1 MQAVDHIVYG
11 VRDLDTG
18 VAALERRL
26 GVRAAGGG
34 KHVGRGTH
42 NALLGLGGRSYL
54 EIIAPDPEQGPP
66 EALPFGLDSLVRP
79 RLAGW
84 AIAVGSLD
92 ETVARARAAGYD
104 PGRVRDM
111 ARVRPDGVV
120 LRWRLTADPPASP
133 GFLVPFLIDWLDS
146 PHPSESAPQG
156 VRLVRLAAEH
166 PEPGA
171 VQPALDALGAGLAV
185 VSGPE
190 PALVALLDTPNGQ
203 VELR

>member
-18 VAALERRL
+18 VADLERRL
-26 GVRAAGGG
+26 GVRATDGG

-54 EIIAPDPEQGPP
+54 EIIAPDPDREQPA
-66 EALPFGLDSLVRP
+66 ALPFGLESLATP

-84 AIAVGSLD
+84 AIASGSLA
-92 ETVARARAAGYD
+92 ETVNRARGAGYD

-111 ARVRPDGVV
+111 TRMRPDGVL

-133 GFLVPFLIDWLDS
+133 GFLVPFLIDWLGS
-146 PHPSESAPQG
+146 PHPSESAPHG
-156 VRLVRLAAEH
+156 VRLVRLSAEH
-166 PEPGA
+166 PDPAA
-171 VQPALDALGAGLAV
+171 VQPALDALGAGLTV
-185 VSGPE
+185 VTGPE
-190 PALVALLDTPNGQ
+190 PALVALLDTPSGQ
-203 VELR
+203 VELH